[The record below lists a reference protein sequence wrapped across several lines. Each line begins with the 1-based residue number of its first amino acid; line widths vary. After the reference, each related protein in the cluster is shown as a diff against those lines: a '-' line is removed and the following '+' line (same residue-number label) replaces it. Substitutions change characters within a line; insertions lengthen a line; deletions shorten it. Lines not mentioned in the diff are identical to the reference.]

1 MITITKSKT
10 IKTNKKTNE
19 AQLIKFFFITGMF
32 FLALNAFSASVAF
45 SDPRDTKPEK
55 TIKNYFKFPQ
65 ILMRPSQQNGSILPK
80 KVEVLFTTDKSGKVN
95 FVLAKTENQLL
106 KKEIEDEFSK
116 LSLSKVC
123 AEVVHSV
130 VLNFQTL

>member
-1 MITITKSKT
+1 
-10 IKTNKKTNE
+10 
-19 AQLIKFFFITGMF
+19 
-32 FLALNAFSASVAF
+32 
-45 SDPRDTKPEK
+45 
-55 TIKNYFKFPQ
+55 
-65 ILMRPSQQNGSILPK
+65 MRPSQQNGSILPK